1 MWVLCT
7 AYWIFTYA
15 QNHTEPPPRY
25 RACLSLQKIP
35 LALSTQYSLQ
45 EVLLIWRLS
54 PCVSFACFWTAHA
67 WTTRFEV
74 LYVCLLLLN
83 MMSVWFIHVVA
94 LLLVRSFIFIA
105 GMYSIAWID
114 NNIFIGF
121 LVGENLGC
129 SSSWQMCTSSGGHT
143 HVSWVY
149 V

>member
-1 MWVLCT
+1 MSLVYSLLNFYIC
-7 AYWIFTYA
+7 
-15 QNHTEPPPRY
+15 TEPHRTTAKIQSMSVAPEDSLGPFHSILPPGGT
-25 RACLSLQKIP
+25 AD
-35 LALSTQYSLQ
+35 
-45 EVLLIWRLS
+45 LS

-83 MMSVWFIHVVA
+83 MMSVWSIHVVA

-105 GMYSIAWID
+105 GMYSTAWID

-129 SSSWQMCTSSGGHT
+129 SSSWQMCVSSGGHT